1 MNLIHKCRKLSDRE
15 GSFDVKA
22 YPANNGS
29 FTTCKKPSRAAS
41 SFYAAKRN
49 KYAKIP
55 AGGGHV
61 EVSSCGVRGPFAND
75 VYMLSRVTKKVD
87 ICSIM

>member
-1 MNLIHKCRKLSDRE
+1 MIHKCRKLSDRE

-29 FTTCKKPSRAAS
+29 FTTCKKTLAGR
-41 SFYAAKRN
+41 FLILCGKKRN

-55 AGGGHV
+55 AG
-61 EVSSCGVRGPFAND
+61 RGTRCEGSFAND
-75 VYMLSRVTKKVD
+75 VNMPRGLRKEVAW
-87 ICSIM
+87 IPSIM